1 MKERNEHARH
11 PARQILAAKPAL
23 RLLYAEF
30 YSRYAECLQR
40 SSGAGLILEIGS
52 GGGFAKEIIPQLVS
66 SDIVACEGLD
76 LLLDAERLPFLQ
88 NSLRL
93 VCLLNV
99 FHHLQD
105 PECFLDEVWRCL
117 QPLGRVILV
126 DQHPGWP
133 GRLIYR
139 YGHHERF
146 DMKAEQWRSDL
157 HRVPSHANGA
167 MPWIVFQ
174 RDLRRFEQRFPGF
187 RLVRYQPHT
196 PLRYWLSGGLKKWSL
211 LPSWAYPS
219 LKRLDNLL
227 LKGSPQFGS
236 FVDIELVKT
245 QV

>member
-1 MKERNEHARH
+1 MSERIGLPGY
-11 PARQILAAKPAL
+11 PAPRQILAAKPAL
-23 RLLYAEF
+23 RMLYTEF

-40 SSGAGLILEIGS
+40 CPGSGLILEVGS
-52 GGGFAKEIIPQLVS
+52 GGGFAKEIIRQLVS
-66 SDIVACEGLD
+66 SDIVAYGGLD
-76 LLLDAERLPFLQ
+76 LLLNAERIPFLK

-99 FHHLQD
+99 FHHLSD

-117 QPLGRVILV
+117 RPLGRVIMV

-146 DMKAEQWRSDL
+146 DMKAERWRSDL
-157 HRVPSHANGA
+157 RRLPSDANGA
-167 MPWIVFQ
+167 IPWIVFQ
-174 RDLRRFEQRFPGF
+174 RDLQRFEQRFPGF

-211 LPSWAYPS
+211 LPGWAFS
-219 LKRLDNLL
+219 SMTRLDNLL
-227 LKGSPQFGS
+227 IKGSPRFGS

-245 QV
+245 P